1 MSPNPIQSILPL
13 ELLLKYNF
21 FDLYPFD
28 GGGSFIH
35 RKYIHSIDDIKGA
48 ENILNGAINEFGSL
62 ENIDFAKFEYWNT
75 IEQSCW
81 INRMYF
87 IMHLAKY
94 ANVKKQ

>member
-48 ENILNGAINEFGSL
+48 ENILNGFVKPAYIEDFTEAL
-62 ENIDFAKFEYWNT
+62 LIDVRPKLFFEKGAKKW
-75 IEQSCW
+75 
-81 INRMYF
+81 
-87 IMHLAKY
+87 
-94 ANVKKQ
+94 KQL